1 MPSFMDERK
10 VFKVWNDGGIVAR
23 GEAAAPH
30 FLTSEFIFWDIFLKI
45 VFKLRRWK
53 LFSIIKR
60 GLVASCT
67 RVSDST

>member
-30 FLTSEFIFWDIFLKI
+30 FLTSEFIFEISKDCF
-45 VFKLRRWK
+45 
-53 LFSIIKR
+53 
-60 GLVASCT
+60 
-67 RVSDST
+67 

>member
-30 FLTSEFIFWDIFLKI
+30 FLLQIHFLGD
-45 VFKLRRWK
+45 F
-53 LFSIIKR
+53 
-60 GLVASCT
+60 
-67 RVSDST
+67 

>member
-30 FLTSEFIFWDIFLKI
+30 FLTSETLTEFIFEISKDCF
-45 VFKLRRWK
+45 
-53 LFSIIKR
+53 
-60 GLVASCT
+60 
-67 RVSDST
+67 